1 MNCDP
6 RGLYAALGVGP
17 DATGADIRRRYRALL
32 RSLHPDVGAA
42 GGEDVRRVLEAFA
55 VLGHPESRADYDP
68 AYERSEGFESAG
80 WDDDGGNGVGVFGGS
95 AAKPGTPAT
104 GAAVADPSGRP
115 GRDIPVRRRATQ
127 PLVRVTPVR
136 WERGPW

>member
-55 VLGHPESRADYDP
+55 VLRHPESRVRYDP
-68 AYERSEGFESAG
+68 AHGRTDRFEGAG
-80 WDDDGGNGVGVFGGS
+80 RG
-95 AAKPGTPAT
+95 
-104 GAAVADPSGRP
+104 
-115 GRDIPVRRRATQ
+115 IPLRRRATR

>member
-1 MNCDP
+1 MNRDP

-55 VLGHPESRADYDP
+55 VLRHAESRARYDP
-68 AYERSEGFESAG
+68 AYGRSEGFDSA
-80 WDDDGGNGVGVFGGS
+80 
-95 AAKPGTPAT
+95 
-104 GAAVADPSGRP
+104 
-115 GRDIPVRRRATQ
+115 GRDIPVRRRATR

>member
-1 MNCDP
+1 MNRDP

-32 RSLHPDVGAA
+32 RSLHPDVGAP

-55 VLGHPESRADYDP
+55 VLRHPESRVNYDP
-68 AYERSEGFESAG
+68 AYGRTDGFER
-80 WDDDGGNGVGVFGGS
+80 
-95 AAKPGTPAT
+95 AA
-104 GAAVADPSGRP
+104 
-115 GRDIPVRRRATQ
+115 GRDIPVRRHATQ